1 MVQPGRP
8 ALFVDLDGTVRD
20 TRSGRVHP
28 IRPWDQVV
36 LPNVERRLRAFREDG
51 FLVIGVTNQGG
62 VAFGYLTED
71 DVVAINRRLGEV
83 LLPGL
88 FDDILYCP
96 HHPRGTVTRYRLDC
110 PDRKPN
116 AGMALRARERHGINL
131 AASVM
136 VGDMPAD
143 REFAANAGLPRFH
156 WAREFFGWETPPRRA
171 PRRRPARA
179 RR

>member
-1 MVQPGRP
+1 MARIVRG

-28 IRPWDQVV
+28 VRPWDQVV
-36 LPNVERRLRAFREDG
+36 LPNVEPRLRAIRAEG
-51 FLVIGVTNQGG
+51 FLVVGVTNQGG
-62 VAFGYLTED
+62 VAFGYLTEE
-71 DVVAINRRLGEV
+71 DVVAINARLGEE

-88 FDDILYCP
+88 FDEILYCP
-96 HHPRGTVTRYRLDC
+96 HHPNGRVPAYRLDC

-116 AGMALRARERHGINL
+116 PGMALQARDRRGIDL
-131 AASVM
+131 ATSEM

-143 REFAANAGLPRFH
+143 REFAANAGLRRFH
-156 WAREFFGWETPPRRA
+156 WAQEFFGWETDPRRGT
-171 PRRRPARA
+171 RGRPARA